1 MSTSSEQP
9 KSDSIIAPPESTDV
23 PALASPPT
31 AAALQRT
38 PLRDALATLSPRM
51 RQAFVLTTHG
61 ISSKAIIDEVGISR
75 TTLHHWKKY
84 NPKFRAALNA
94 WHQDQVQSAQLSVVA
109 MLPEAIESIREGIKL
124 DPKLA
129 FKLVEKSGGFAPAPA
144 GCISPKQVRQEIKL
158 ELRREKLRT
167 RERAEKLRLQE
178 VDQRAQELEDKLE
191 ATRIDN
197 MRKMDPQE
205 VLRAR
210 EMSARMDELVA
221 QQREARKWDPDF
233 KLDTN
238 YIRAVLY
245 PEEFTKE
252 KVKEPEPQTSAE
264 EDPDEDEAP

>member
-1 MSTSSEQP
+1 MEFMSTSSEQP
-9 KSDSIIAPPESTDV
+9 ESGPLDATPLALTASAPSV
-23 PALASPPT
+23 PAAST
-31 AAALQRT
+31 LQHSAVSNALT
-38 PLRDALATLSPRM
+38 TLSPLM

-61 ISSKAIIDEVGISR
+61 ISPTAIIDEVGISR
-75 TTLHHWKKY
+75 ATLFRWKKY

-94 WHQDQVQSAQLSVVA
+94 WHQDQVQSAQLSMVA
-109 MLPEAIESIREGIKL
+109 MLPDAIETIREGIKH

-129 FKLVEKSGGFAPAPA
+129 FKLVEKSGGFAPAPV

-158 ELRREKLRT
+158 ELRREKLRA
-167 RERAEKLRLQE
+167 RERAEKLRLHE

-245 PEEFTKE
+245 PEQLQKE

-264 EDPDEDEAP
+264 EDEDEVP